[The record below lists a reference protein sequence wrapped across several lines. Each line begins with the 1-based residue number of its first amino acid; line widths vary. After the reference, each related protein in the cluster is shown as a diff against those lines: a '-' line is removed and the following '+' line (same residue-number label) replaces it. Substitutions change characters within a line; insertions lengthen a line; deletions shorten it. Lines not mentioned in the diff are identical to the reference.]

1 MSEEKNY
8 ILAEADYV
16 VGMKYKDIA
25 AKYGVSINTVKS
37 WKKRY
42 AWSRNKKTKSTQ
54 KGCTQNKK
62 GAHKKEAVA
71 EDVSQV
77 VINDELTDQQQLFCL
92 YQSRMFNYTKAY
104 MKAYP
109 GCTYASAAVLGSR
122 LMKNPVIRKEIEQL
136 KQNHMNRELLKQE
149 DIFQKFMDI
158 AFADVTD
165 YVSFGREN
173 IQVMGAFGPIMVE
186 NKETGEKEVLEK
198 EVNTV
203 KFKQSEK
210 VDGTLITEVK
220 QGKDGASIKLVDK
233 MKALQWIADHM
244 DMATAE
250 QKAKIEQINA
260 RTEQIRNNDNDDGED
275 GVVIV
280 NDAPK
285 DIGYSDTEIPSDIQ
299 QQDN

>member
-1 MSEEKNY
+1 MNEEKNY
-8 ILAEADYV
+8 ILAESDYV
-16 VGMKYKDIA
+16 AGMKYKDIA

-122 LMKNPVIRKEIEQL
+122 LMKNQLIRETIEQL
-136 KQNHMNRELLKQE
+136 KQNHMNREMLKQE
-149 DIFQKFMDI
+149 DIFQKYMDI
-158 AFADVTD
+158 AFADMNDYMSFGQEEIETD
-165 YVSFGREN
+165 Y
-173 IQVMGAFGPIMVE
+173 GPRMINSVRL
-186 NKETGEKEVLEK
+186 KESD
-198 EVNTV
+198 
-203 KFKQSEK
+203 Q

-220 QGKDGASIKLVDK
+220 QGRDGVSVKLADR
-233 MKALQWIADHM
+233 MKAIDWLADHM
-244 DMATAE
+244 DIATAE
-250 QKAKIEQINA
+250 QKAKIEQIRA
-260 RTEQIRNNDNDDGED
+260 KTAIMSGTSEEETEDDGFIEALKGEVAD
-275 GVVIV
+275 VW
-280 NDAPK
+280 
-285 DIGYSDTEIPSDIQ
+285 EEE
-299 QQDN
+299 

>member
-1 MSEEKNY
+1 VNEEKNY
-8 ILAEADYV
+8 ILAESDYV
-16 VGMKYKDIA
+16 AGMKYKDIA

-122 LMKNPVIRKEIEQL
+122 LMKNQLIRETIEQL
-136 KQNHMNRELLKQE
+136 KQNHMNREMLKQE
-149 DIFQKFMDI
+149 DIFQKYMDI
-158 AFADVTD
+158 AFADMNDFMSFGKEEIETD
-165 YVSFGREN
+165 Y
-173 IQVMGAFGPIMVE
+173 GPRMV
-186 NKETGEKEVLEK
+186 NSVRLKESD
-198 EVNTV
+198 
-203 KFKQSEK
+203 Q

-220 QGKDGASIKLVDK
+220 QGRDGVSVKLADR
-233 MKALQWIADHM
+233 MKAIDWLADHM
-244 DMATAE
+244 DIATAE
-250 QKAKIEQINA
+250 QKAKIEQIRA
-260 RTEQIRNNDNDDGED
+260 KTAIMSGTSEEETEDDGFIEALKGEVAD
-275 GVVIV
+275 VW
-280 NDAPK
+280 
-285 DIGYSDTEIPSDIQ
+285 EEE
-299 QQDN
+299 

>member
-1 MSEEKNY
+1 MNEEKNY
-8 ILAEADYV
+8 ILAESDYV
-16 VGMKYKDIA
+16 AGMKYKDIA
-25 AKYGVSINTVKS
+25 AKYGVSMNTVKS

-42 AWSRNKKTKSTQ
+42 AWSRNKKTGCIQ

-122 LMKNPVIRKEIEQL
+122 LMKNQLIRETIEQL
-136 KQNHMNRELLKQE
+136 KQNHMNREMLKQE
-149 DIFQKFMDI
+149 DIFQKYMDI
-158 AFADVTD
+158 AFADMNDFMSFGQEEIETD
-165 YVSFGREN
+165 Y
-173 IQVMGAFGPIMVE
+173 GPRMV
-186 NKETGEKEVLEK
+186 NSVRLKESD
-198 EVNTV
+198 
-203 KFKQSEK
+203 Q

-220 QGKDGASIKLVDK
+220 QGRDGVSVKLADR
-233 MKALQWIADHM
+233 MKAIDWLADHM
-244 DMATAE
+244 DIATAE
-250 QKAKIEQINA
+250 QKAKIEQMRA
-260 RTEQIRNNDNDDGED
+260 KTEQIRNNDNDDGED

-285 DIGYSDTEIPSDIQ
+285 DIGYSDTEISSDIQ
-299 QQDN
+299 QQNN

>member
-1 MSEEKNY
+1 MNEEKNY
-8 ILAEADYV
+8 ILAESDYV
-16 VGMKYKDIA
+16 AGMKYKDIA

-42 AWSRNKKTKSTQ
+42 AWSRNKKTECIQ

-122 LMKNPVIRKEIEQL
+122 LMKNQLIRETIEQL
-136 KQNHMNRELLKQE
+136 KQNHMNREMLKQE
-149 DIFQKFMDI
+149 DIFQKYMDI
-158 AFADVTD
+158 AFADMNDFMSFGQEEIETD
-165 YVSFGREN
+165 Y
-173 IQVMGAFGPIMVE
+173 GPRMV
-186 NKETGEKEVLEK
+186 NSVRLKESD
-198 EVNTV
+198 
-203 KFKQSEK
+203 Q

-220 QGKDGASIKLVDK
+220 QGRDGVSVKLADR
-233 MKALQWIADHM
+233 MKAIDWLADHM
-244 DMATAE
+244 DIATAE
-250 QKAKIEQINA
+250 QKAKIEQIRA
-260 RTEQIRNNDNDDGED
+260 KTAIMSGTSEEETEDDGFIEALKGEVAD
-275 GVVIV
+275 VW
-280 NDAPK
+280 
-285 DIGYSDTEIPSDIQ
+285 EEE
-299 QQDN
+299 

>member
-1 MSEEKNY
+1 MNEEKNY
-8 ILAEADYV
+8 ILAESDYV
-16 VGMKYKDIA
+16 AGMKYKDIA
-25 AKYGVSINTVKS
+25 VKYGVSINTVKS

-109 GCTYASAAVLGSR
+109 RCTYASAAVLGSR
-122 LMKNPVIRKEIEQL
+122 LMKNPAIRKEIEQL
-136 KQNHMNRELLKQE
+136 KQNHMNREMLKQE
-149 DIFQKFMDI
+149 DIFQKYMDI
-158 AFADVTD
+158 AFADMNDYISFGQEEIDTD
-165 YVSFGREN
+165 Y
-173 IQVMGAFGPIMVE
+173 GPKKV
-186 NKETGEKEVLEK
+186 NSVRLKESKEI
-198 EVNTV
+198 
-203 KFKQSEK
+203 
-210 VDGTLITEVK
+210 DGTLITEVK
-220 QGKDGASIKLVDK
+220 QGRDGVSVKLADR
-233 MKALQWIADHM
+233 MKAMQWLADHM
-244 DMATAE
+244 DMATEE
-250 QKAKIEQINA
+250 QRARIEQIRA
-260 RTEQIRNNDNDDGED
+260 KTEQIRNNDNDDGED

-280 NDAPK
+280 NDAPE
-285 DIGYSDTEIPSDIQ
+285 DIGYSDTKISSDIQ

>member
-1 MSEEKNY
+1 MNEEKNY
-8 ILAEADYV
+8 ILAESDYV
-16 VGMKYKDIA
+16 AGMKYKDIA

-42 AWSRNKKTKSTQ
+42 AWSRNKKTGCIQ

-122 LMKNPVIRKEIEQL
+122 LMKNQLIRKTIEQL
-136 KQNHMNRELLKQE
+136 KQNHMNREMLKQE
-149 DIFQKFMDI
+149 DIFQKYMDI
-158 AFADVTD
+158 AFADMNDFMSFGQEEIETD
-165 YVSFGREN
+165 Y
-173 IQVMGAFGPIMVE
+173 GPRMV
-186 NKETGEKEVLEK
+186 NSVRLKESD
-198 EVNTV
+198 
-203 KFKQSEK
+203 Q

-220 QGKDGASIKLVDK
+220 QGRDGVSVKLADR
-233 MKALQWIADHM
+233 MKAIDWLADHM
-244 DMATAE
+244 DIATVE
-250 QKAKIEQINA
+250 QKAKIEQIRA
-260 RTEQIRNNDNDDGED
+260 KTAIMSGTSEEETEDDGFIEALKGEVAD
-275 GVVIV
+275 VW
-280 NDAPK
+280 
-285 DIGYSDTEIPSDIQ
+285 EEE
-299 QQDN
+299 

>member
-1 MSEEKNY
+1 MNEEKNY
-8 ILAEADYV
+8 ILAESDYV
-16 VGMKYKDIA
+16 AGMKYKDIA
-25 AKYGVSINTVKS
+25 AKYGVSMNTVKS

-42 AWSRNKKTKSTQ
+42 AWSRNKKTGCIQ

-136 KQNHMNRELLKQE
+136 KQNHMNREMLKQE
-149 DIFQKFMDI
+149 DIFQKYMDI
-158 AFADVTD
+158 AFADINDYMSFGQEEIETD
-165 YVSFGREN
+165 Y
-173 IQVMGAFGPIMVE
+173 GPRMV
-186 NKETGEKEVLEK
+186 NSVRLKESD
-198 EVNTV
+198 
-203 KFKQSEK
+203 Q

-220 QGKDGASIKLVDK
+220 QGRDGVSVKLADR
-233 MKALQWIADHM
+233 MKAIDWLADHM
-244 DMATAE
+244 DIATAE
-250 QKAKIEQINA
+250 QKAKIEQIRA
-260 RTEQIRNNDNDDGED
+260 KTAIMSGTSEEETEDDGFIEALKGEVAD
-275 GVVIV
+275 VW
-280 NDAPK
+280 
-285 DIGYSDTEIPSDIQ
+285 EEE
-299 QQDN
+299 

>member
-1 MSEEKNY
+1 MNEEKNY
-8 ILAEADYV
+8 ILAESDYV
-16 VGMKYKDIA
+16 AGMKYKDIA
-25 AKYGVSINTVKS
+25 AKYGVSMNTVKS

-42 AWSRNKKTKSTQ
+42 AWSRNKKTGCIQ

-77 VINDELTDQQQLFCL
+77 VINDELTDQQKLFCL

-122 LMKNPVIRKEIEQL
+122 LMKNQLIRETIEQL
-136 KQNHMNRELLKQE
+136 KQNHMNREMLKQE
-149 DIFQKFMDI
+149 DIFQKYMDI
-158 AFADVTD
+158 AFADMNDFMSFGQEEIETD
-165 YVSFGREN
+165 Y
-173 IQVMGAFGPIMVE
+173 GPRMV
-186 NKETGEKEVLEK
+186 NSVRLKESD
-198 EVNTV
+198 
-203 KFKQSEK
+203 Q

-220 QGKDGASIKLVDK
+220 QGRDGVSVKLADR
-233 MKALQWIADHM
+233 MKAIDWLADHM
-244 DMATAE
+244 DIATAE
-250 QKAKIEQINA
+250 QKAKIEQIRA
-260 RTEQIRNNDNDDGED
+260 KTEQIRNNDNDDGED

-285 DIGYSDTEIPSDIQ
+285 DIGYSDTEISSDIQ
-299 QQDN
+299 QQNN

>member
-16 VGMKYKDIA
+16 SGMKYKDIA
-25 AKYGVSINTVKS
+25 AKYEVSINTVKS

-42 AWSRNKKTKSTQ
+42 AWSRNKKTDCTK

-104 MKAYP
+104 MKANP

-122 LMKNPVIRKEIEQL
+122 WMKNPAIQKEIEQL
-136 KQNHMNRELLKQE
+136 KQNRLNREMLKQE
-149 DIFQKFMDI
+149 DIFQKYMDI

-173 IQVMGAFGPIMVE
+173 IQVMGAFGPVMVE

-203 KFKQSEK
+203 KFKQSED

-220 QGKDGASIKLVDK
+220 QGKDGASIKLADK
-233 MKALQWIADHM
+233 MKALQWLSDHM
-244 DMATAE
+244 NMATEE
-250 QKAKIEQINA
+250 QKAKVEQMKA
-260 RTEQIRNNDNDDGED
+260 RTEQIQHSGNNNES
-275 GVVIV
+275 
-280 NDAPK
+280 DAVQTWMDAVK
-285 DIGYSDTEIPSDIQ
+285 KARESDE
-299 QQDN
+299 

>member
-1 MSEEKNY
+1 MNEEKNY
-8 ILAEADYV
+8 ILAESDYV
-16 VGMKYKDIA
+16 AGMKYKDIA

-104 MKAYP
+104 MKVYP

-122 LMKNPVIRKEIEQL
+122 LMKNQLIRETIEQL
-136 KQNHMNRELLKQE
+136 KQNHMNREMLKQE
-149 DIFQKFMDI
+149 DIFQKYMDI
-158 AFADVTD
+158 AFADMNDFMSFGQEEIETD
-165 YVSFGREN
+165 Y
-173 IQVMGAFGPIMVE
+173 GPRMV
-186 NKETGEKEVLEK
+186 NSVRLKESD
-198 EVNTV
+198 
-203 KFKQSEK
+203 Q

-220 QGKDGASIKLVDK
+220 QGRDGVSVKLADR
-233 MKALQWIADHM
+233 MKAIDWLADHM
-244 DMATAE
+244 DIATAE
-250 QKAKIEQINA
+250 QKAKIEQIRA
-260 RTEQIRNNDNDDGED
+260 KTAIMSGTSEEETEDDGFIEALKGEVAD
-275 GVVIV
+275 VW
-280 NDAPK
+280 
-285 DIGYSDTEIPSDIQ
+285 EEE
-299 QQDN
+299 

>member
-16 VGMKYKDIA
+16 SGMKYKDIA
-25 AKYGVSINTVKS
+25 AKYEVSINTVKS

-42 AWSRNKKTKSTQ
+42 AWSRNKKTDCTK

-77 VINDELTDQQQLFCL
+77 AINDELTDQQQLFCL

-149 DIFQKFMDI
+149 DIFQKYMDI

-173 IQVMGAFGPIMVE
+173 IQVMGAFGPVMVE

-203 KFKQSEK
+203 KFKQSED

-220 QGKDGASIKLVDK
+220 QGKDGASIKLADK
-233 MKALQWIADHM
+233 MKALQWLSDHM
-244 DMATAE
+244 NMATEE
-250 QKAKIEQINA
+250 QKAKVEQMKA
-260 RTEQIRNNDNDDGED
+260 RTEQIQHSGNNNESDAVQTWMDAVKKARESDG
-275 GVVIV
+275 
-280 NDAPK
+280 
-285 DIGYSDTEIPSDIQ
+285 
-299 QQDN
+299 

>member
-1 MSEEKNY
+1 MNEEKNY
-8 ILAEADYV
+8 ILAESDYV
-16 VGMKYKDIA
+16 AGMKYKDIA

-42 AWSRNKKTKSTQ
+42 AWSRNKKTECIQ

-122 LMKNPVIRKEIEQL
+122 LMKNQLIRKTIEQL
-136 KQNHMNRELLKQE
+136 KQNHMNREMLKQE
-149 DIFQKFMDI
+149 DIFQKYMDI
-158 AFADVTD
+158 AFAD

-173 IQVMGAFGPIMVE
+173 IQVMGAFGPVMVE

-203 KFKQSEK
+203 KFKQSEE

-233 MKALQWIADHM
+233 MKALQWLADHM
-244 DMATAE
+244 DIATAE
-250 QKAKIEQINA
+250 QKAKIEQIRA
-260 RTEQIRNNDNDDGED
+260 KTAIMSGTSEEETEDDGFIEALKGEVAD
-275 GVVIV
+275 VW
-280 NDAPK
+280 
-285 DIGYSDTEIPSDIQ
+285 EEE
-299 QQDN
+299 

>member
-1 MSEEKNY
+1 MNEEKNY
-8 ILAEADYV
+8 ILAESDYV
-16 VGMKYKDIA
+16 AGMKYKDIA
-25 AKYGVSINTVKS
+25 AKYGVSMNTVKS

-122 LMKNPVIRKEIEQL
+122 LMKNQVIRKEIEQL

-158 AFADVTD
+158 AFADMNDYISFGQEEIDTD
-165 YVSFGREN
+165 Y
-173 IQVMGAFGPIMVE
+173 GPKKV
-186 NKETGEKEVLEK
+186 NSVRLKESKDI
-198 EVNTV
+198 
-203 KFKQSEK
+203 
-210 VDGTLITEVK
+210 DGTLITEVK
-220 QGKDGASIKLVDK
+220 QGRDGVSVKLADR
-233 MKALQWIADHM
+233 MKAIDWLADHM
-244 DMATAE
+244 DIATAE
-250 QKAKIEQINA
+250 QKAKIEQIRA
-260 RTEQIRNNDNDDGED
+260 KTAIMSGTSEEETEDDGFIEALKGEVAD
-275 GVVIV
+275 VW
-280 NDAPK
+280 
-285 DIGYSDTEIPSDIQ
+285 EEE
-299 QQDN
+299 

>member
-42 AWSRNKKTKSTQ
+42 AWSRDKKTECIQ

-122 LMKNPVIRKEIEQL
+122 LMKNQLIRETIEQL
-136 KQNHMNRELLKQE
+136 KQNHMNREMLKQE
-149 DIFQKFMDI
+149 DIFQKYMDI
-158 AFADVTD
+158 AFADMNDYMSFGQEEIETD
-165 YVSFGREN
+165 Y
-173 IQVMGAFGPIMVE
+173 GPRMINSVRL
-186 NKETGEKEVLEK
+186 KESD
-198 EVNTV
+198 
-203 KFKQSEK
+203 Q

-220 QGKDGASIKLVDK
+220 QGRDGVSVKLADR
-233 MKALQWIADHM
+233 MKAIDWLADHM
-244 DMATAE
+244 DIATAE
-250 QKAKIEQINA
+250 QKAKIEQIRA
-260 RTEQIRNNDNDDGED
+260 KTAIMSGTSEEETEDDGFIEALKGEVAD
-275 GVVIV
+275 VW
-280 NDAPK
+280 
-285 DIGYSDTEIPSDIQ
+285 EEE
-299 QQDN
+299 

>member
-16 VGMKYKDIA
+16 SGMKYKDIA
-25 AKYGVSINTVKS
+25 AKYEVSINTVKS

-42 AWSRNKKTKSTQ
+42 AWSRNKKTDCTK

-92 YQSRMFNYTKAY
+92 YQSRIFNYTKAY
-104 MKAYP
+104 MKANP

-122 LMKNPVIRKEIEQL
+122 WMKNPAIQKEIEQL
-136 KQNHMNRELLKQE
+136 KQNRLNREMLKQE
-149 DIFQKFMDI
+149 DIFQKYMDI

-173 IQVMGAFGPIMVE
+173 IQVMGAFGPVMVE

-203 KFKQSEK
+203 KFKQSED

-220 QGKDGASIKLVDK
+220 QGKDGASIKLADK
-233 MKALQWIADHM
+233 MKALQWLSDHM
-244 DMATAE
+244 NMATEE
-250 QKAKIEQINA
+250 QKAKVEQMKA
-260 RTEQIRNNDNDDGED
+260 RTEQIQHSGNNNESDAVQTWMDAVKKARESDG
-275 GVVIV
+275 
-280 NDAPK
+280 
-285 DIGYSDTEIPSDIQ
+285 
-299 QQDN
+299 